1 MSRIGKQ
8 PVVIPSGVDV
18 KVEDGKLIAK
28 KGNIANEVEFGD
40 RVHVKIEDGK
50 IIFSPVGEDKQ
61 SRAYWGTY
69 RSLTQNA
76 IDGVTKGFEK
86 KLEINGVG
94 YRAAVKG
101 KELELQL
108 GFSHPIL
115 YPIPEGIA
123 ITVEKNIITI
133 KGHDKQKVGQVAA
146 EIRSFRPPE
155 PYKGKGVKY
164 VDEVIIRK
172 AGKTAKK

>member
-8 PVVIPSGVDV
+8 PVVIPSGVEV

-28 KGNIANEVEFGD
+28 KGNISNEVEFGD
-40 RVHVKIEDGK
+40 RVKVKIEDGK
-50 IIFSPVGEDKQ
+50 IIFEPVGEDKQ

-69 RSLTQNA
+69 RALTQNA

-86 KLEINGVG
+86 KLEINGIG
-94 YRAAVKG
+94 YRAAIKG
-101 KELELQL
+101 KELELLL

-115 YPIPEGIA
+115 YPIPDGIQ

-155 PYKGKGVKY
+155 PYKKKGVKY
-164 VDEVIIRK
+164 VDEVIIQK
-172 AGKTAKK
+172 AGKAAKK